1 MTQNNFP
8 TNWYVKSP
16 IALLDV
22 VLVGVKAIQT
32 IDEDG
37 NVVDNSIRSFLANSD
52 QTVELF
58 STDGYFL
65 KAFNFTRKGQKEIEA
80 KLAEYGLIEDEN
92 FWFLSY
98 TEHLEELK
106 KDEWTKYKEV
116 IDEEI
121 TN

>member
-16 IALLDV
+16 VALLDV

-32 IDEDG
+32 TDEDG
-37 NVVDNSIRSFLANSD
+37 NTVDNSIRSFLANSG

-80 KLAEYGLIEDEN
+80 KLAEYGLVEDEN

-98 TEHLEELK
+98 TETISELK
-106 KDEWTKYKEV
+106 KEEWLNYGEPV
-116 IDEEI
+116 
-121 TN
+121 

>member
-22 VLVGVKAIQT
+22 VLVGVEATQT
-32 IDEDG
+32 LDTDG
-37 NVVDNSIRSFLANSD
+37 NIVDNSIRSYLASTG

-65 KAFNFTRKGQKEIEA
+65 KAFNFTRKGFKEIEA
-80 KLAEYGLIEDEN
+80 KLGEYGLVEEEN
-92 FWFLSY
+92 FWFLNY

-106 KDEWTKYKEV
+106 KSEWSTK
-116 IDEEI
+116 
-121 TN
+121 

>member
-22 VLVGVKAIQT
+22 VLVDVKAIQT
-32 IDEDG
+32 TDEDG
-37 NVVDNSIRSFLANSD
+37 NTVDNSIRSFLASTG

-106 KDEWTKYKEV
+106 KDEWINYGKEV
-116 IDEEI
+116 E
-121 TN
+121 NV